1 MQLRTSVLTAGLLLA
16 ATSSA
21 RADEP
26 ATAPAPAPEAAP
38 TQQLAIPKGGIVID
52 GFLTANLS
60 NNAVFKPVSLSP
72 DIWYG
77 ATDDLTVGLV
87 HSSEGSI
94 GFIGGVG
101 TSLCLGSTSSG
112 CAGVYNNVGAD
123 VRYRLTTP
131 WSIDG
136 GLFLFDLANSAQFA
150 IKVGMSGRWR
160 FDKIVLEVQPSL
172 LLYLTNRAD
181 GGTTPMGVTTQ
192 PATETLSIPVTA
204 AYRVM
209 PELELGLQT
218 GLSLPFSNT
227 GDFYAVPL
235 SILGRY
241 RVMPKLSL
249 GLAFT
254 FLELIGK
261 TGGADARSLTLGGSY
276 AL

>member
-1 MQLRTSVLTAGLLLA
+1 MQHRTSVLTAGLLIA
-16 ATSSA
+16 AAPLA

-26 ATAPAPAPEAAP
+26 AAAPEPAAAAPAPS
-38 TQQLAIPKGGIVID
+38 QQLAIPKGGIVID
-52 GFLTANLS
+52 GFFTANLS
-60 NNAVFKPVSLSP
+60 SNAAFKPVSLSP

-87 HSSEGSI
+87 HSSEGSL

-131 WSIDG
+131 FSIDG
-136 GLFLFDLANSAQFA
+136 GLFLFNLANSAQFT
-150 IKVGMSGRWR
+150 IKLGASGRWR

-172 LLYLTNRAD
+172 LVYLTNRAD
-181 GGTTPMGVTTQ
+181 GGTVMMVTTQ

-235 SILGRY
+235 SIFGRY